1 MATALSKMMKKAAFP
16 LISLANRRT
25 PHRNYAS
32 AIFSNPLKTSTHS
45 THHHFSAL
53 AETEKRFSADDA
65 LLGVIQSEIDFCEG
79 KFHEFREVP
88 REFPFKIVDNAG
100 EESIILTRVYED
112 EEIKVKVHGPH
123 HSNESSDDEEDEN
136 DPKYV
141 YLNVSVSKKSG
152 RTLEFNIAAYADRI
166 EISGSLKIKNPNA
179 SHDYPC
185 FEEPHFLRLDEALQK
200 AFHTYVELRGFAP
213 SIGNFLCEYMVQRK
227 PKKHTAR
234 LKYLKNFIATTS
246 TSNSTTNI
254 SRQVSRATLVQPHH
268 HHCALA
274 NKKSNSDDTLL
285 SVLESEIDC
294 AEEKFHEFAEAPKD
308 LPFKIEDNVGERKI
322 IMLTR
327 EYQGEEIKVKV
338 RDESYYPPQYSYSL
352 IGSVSN
358 QSGLNLKFD
367 VTAHSEDGI
376 NIKSLVVKNPNASE
390 RITPFEPIT
399 PFSDLDEKLQKA
411 FRAYLEDRGIIEPSI
426 GKFIHDC
433 MVKRKHKIYVAWLKN
448 FKNFIAD

>member
-32 AIFSNPLKTSTHS
+32 AIFSNPLKISTHS

-234 LKYLKNFIATTS
+234 LKYLKYFIATT
-246 TSNSTTNI
+246 
-254 SRQVSRATLVQPHH
+254 
-268 HHCALA
+268 
-274 NKKSNSDDTLL
+274 
-285 SVLESEIDC
+285 
-294 AEEKFHEFAEAPKD
+294 PKD
-308 LPFKIEDNVGERKI
+308 LPFKIEDNVGERKS

-338 RDESYYPPQYSYSL
+338 RDESYYPPQYIYSL
-352 IGSVSN
+352 IGCVSN

-376 NIKSLVVKNPNASE
+376 NIKSIWMRTCRKLSAHIWKTEGLLNPA
-390 RITPFEPIT
+390 
-399 PFSDLDEKLQKA
+399 LEKS
-411 FRAYLEDRGIIEPSI
+411 Y
-426 GKFIHDC
+426 
-433 MVKRKHKIYVAWLKN
+433 MTAWLRESTRYMLR
-448 FKNFIAD
+448 